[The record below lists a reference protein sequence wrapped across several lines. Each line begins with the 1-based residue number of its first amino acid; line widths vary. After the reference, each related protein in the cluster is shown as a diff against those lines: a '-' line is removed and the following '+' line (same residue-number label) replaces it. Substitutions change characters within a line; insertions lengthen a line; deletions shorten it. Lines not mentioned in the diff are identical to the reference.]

1 MTQNFAAYG
10 AVDLSSLARPAAPPA
25 GSATANGAGSGAPST
40 LVIDVTEAN
49 FEAEVM
55 VRSQTVPVVID
66 MWATWCEPCK
76 ALSPILERLVA
87 ADNGSWVLAKI
98 DVDANQQLAAAFAVQ
113 SIPAVFAVIG
123 GRPMALFQGAIPEP
137 DARRVIDEVLQ
148 VAAANGVAGRIAVDA
163 PTAEPEA
170 AEAPFDPYAEALAA
184 IRAGDLD
191 GAAAAFR
198 EILANAPADAAAKAG
213 LARVE
218 LLQRIDGADPIRAL
232 AAAAADPTD
241 LAAQR
246 VAADIDIAEGR
257 FAEGFNRLISAIRA
271 LPSDERE
278 PVRAHLL
285 GLFEVVGPS
294 EPSVARART
303 ALANALF

>member
-10 AVDLSSLARPAAPPA
+10 AVDLSSLARPASPAP
-25 GSATANGAGSGAPST
+25 GSAPAASSAASAGG

-55 VRSQTVPVVID
+55 VRSETVPVIID

-76 ALSPILERLVA
+76 ALSPILERLA
-87 ADNGSWVLAKI
+87 IADAGTWILAKV

-113 SIPAVFAVIG
+113 SIPAVFAVIA
-123 GRPMALFQGAIPEP
+123 GRPMALFQGAVPEP

-148 VAAANGVAGRIAVDA
+148 VAVASGVTGTVLVADADEDAA
-163 PTAEPEA
+163 P
-170 AEAPFDPYAEALAA
+170 AEAPYDPYAEALEAL
-184 IRAGDLD
+184 RAGDLE

-198 EILANAPADAAAKAG
+198 TVLTNAPADAAAKAG

-218 LLQRIDGADPIRAL
+218 LLQRIDGADPLKAL
-232 AAAAADPTD
+232 AAANADPSD
-241 LAAQR
+241 VEAQQ

-257 FAEGFNRLISAIRA
+257 FADGFARLIAAIRA
-271 LPSDERE
+271 AGADERE
-278 PVRAHLL
+278 PLRDHLL
-285 GLFEVVGPS
+285 GLFEVVGPGES
-294 EPSVARART
+294 SVGKART